1 MEVQGITPHLVV
13 EGGPEAIAFYT
24 KALGAVERYRMPSPD
39 GKKLW
44 HAELSIGSA
53 KLMLADAFPEMGGNP
68 GPKSLGGSPVV
79 IHLTTDDCDALFAQA
94 VEAGAEPVM
103 PPEDMFWGSRYAKFT
118 DPFGHTW
125 SISTPKEHLTP
136 EQMTERGKEAAA
148 AMASKSCA
156 EAGQL
161 V

>member
-1 MEVQGITPHLVV
+1 MKIQGITPHLVV
-13 EGGPEAIAFYT
+13 EGGPEAIAFYV
-24 KALGAVERYRMPSPD
+24 KALGAVEHFRMPSPD
-39 GKKLW
+39 GKKIW
-44 HAELSIGSA
+44 HATLGIGPA
-53 KLMLADAFPEMGGNP
+53 HFHLVDAFPEMGGNP

-79 IHLTTDDCDALFAQA
+79 IDIASDDCDALFAQA
-94 VEAGAEPVM
+94 IEAGAEPVM
-103 PPEDMFWGSRYAKFT
+103 PPEDMFWGDRYAKFN
-118 DPFGHTW
+118 DPFGHSW
-125 SISTPKEHLTP
+125 SISTPKEHLTR

>member
-24 KALGAVERYRMPSPD
+24 KALGAVEHFRMPSPD

-44 HAELSIGSA
+44 HAQLAIGSA
-53 KLMLADAFPEMGGNP
+53 KIYLADACPEMGGNP

-79 IHLTTDDCDALFAQA
+79 IHLSTDDCDALFAQA

-103 PPEDMFWGSRYAKFT
+103 PPEDMFWGDRYAKFT
-118 DPFGHTW
+118 DPFGHSW
-125 SISTPKEHLTP
+125 AISTPKEHLTP
-136 EQMTERGKEAAA
+136 EQMIERGNAFAAS
-148 AMASKSCA
+148 MANGPCE